1 MSTVVVLQILAVAL
15 LLVSAGESFR
25 GRPWWPHSPGRPVS
39 RGPARGTSPR
49 ERRWIHGGLA
59 VVLAANVLA
68 VQVDGGTTGGV
79 VGLVLLALGGT
90 AIVVGLVRG
99 PAPGDL
105 ERFEQ
110 RYADA
115 RPSAGSDDPSSETG

>member
-1 MSTVVVLQILAVAL
+1 MSTVVALQIAAAAL
-15 LLVSAGESFR
+15 LLVSAVESFR
-25 GRPWWPHSPGRPVS
+25 ARPWWPHSPGRPVS

-59 VVLAANVLA
+59 AVLAANVLA
-68 VQVDGGTTGGV
+68 VQIDGGTSAGV
-79 VGLVLLALGGT
+79 FGLVLLALGGT

-99 PAPGDL
+99 PAPGEI

-110 RYADA
+110 RYADDPA
-115 RPSAGSDDPSSETG
+115 TEGPDEPSASD